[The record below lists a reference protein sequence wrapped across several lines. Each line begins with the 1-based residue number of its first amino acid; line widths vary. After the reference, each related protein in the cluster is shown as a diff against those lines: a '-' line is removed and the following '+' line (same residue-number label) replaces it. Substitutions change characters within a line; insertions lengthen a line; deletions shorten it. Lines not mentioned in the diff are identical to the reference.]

1 MDLKIKTVRIE
12 KPENLNIIFG
22 QSHFIRTVEDLHEAL
37 VTSVPGAKFG
47 LAFCE
52 SSGDRL
58 VRHSGTDE
66 ELRQL
71 AAKNI
76 HAIGAG
82 HTFLI
87 MLGNFFPIHVLR
99 AVRDVPEICRI
110 FCATGN
116 PVEVLVAESDQGRGV
131 LGVIDGE
138 TPLGIEG
145 PADIDKRKAFLRTIG
160 LKL

>member
-1 MDLKIKTVRIE
+1 MELTSIKIE
-12 KPENLNIIFG
+12 KPHDTNIILG
-22 QSHFIRTVEDLHEAL
+22 MSHFIRTVEDLHEAV
-37 VTSVPGAKFG
+37 VTSVPAIKFG

-66 ELRQL
+66 ALRQL

-76 HAIGAG
+76 LAIGAG
-82 HTFLI
+82 HVFLI
-87 MLGNFFPIHVLR
+87 ILANAFPIHVLR
-99 AVRDVPEICRI
+99 AIHQVPEVCRI

-116 PVEVLVAESDQGRGV
+116 PVEVLIAQTEQGRGV
-131 LGVIDGE
+131 LGVVDGE
-138 TPLGIEG
+138 LPLGIEG
-145 PADIDKRKAFLRTIG
+145 PADIEKRKSFLRTIG

>member
-1 MDLKIKTVRIE
+1 MELDLIKID
-12 KPENLNIIFG
+12 KPADLNIILG
-22 QSHFIRTVEDLHEAL
+22 MSHFIRTVEDLHEA
-37 VTSVPGAKFG
+37 VATSVPDAKFG

-52 SSGDRL
+52 ASCDRL

-76 HAIGAG
+76 QAIGAG
-82 HTFLI
+82 HVFMI
-87 MLGNFFPIHVLR
+87 MLGNCFPIHVLR
-99 AVRDVPEICRI
+99 AVHQVPEVCRV

-116 PVEVLVAESDQGRGV
+116 PVEVVVAQSDQGRGV
-131 LGVIDGE
+131 IGVIDGE
-138 TPLGIEG
+138 PPLGIEG
-145 PADIDKRKAFLRTIG
+145 PDDIEKRKGLLRTIG